1 MLCEKARQTETERA
15 LYDDRYRDKISRA
28 VLQNHRSELQ
38 YEADEERLLASE
50 PTVQHLT
57 EQMLD
62 ATCALPMPT
71 ENRSSV
77 VDERPAASN
86 GYATRA
92 DRESC

>member
-1 MLCEKARQTETERA
+1 MIVIVTR
-15 LYDDRYRDKISRA
+15 SVRA

-57 EQMLD
+57 ERMLD
-62 ATCALPMPT
+62 ATCALLVPT

-77 VDERPAASN
+77 VGERPAARQRLCDAS
-86 GYATRA
+86 
-92 DRESC
+92 